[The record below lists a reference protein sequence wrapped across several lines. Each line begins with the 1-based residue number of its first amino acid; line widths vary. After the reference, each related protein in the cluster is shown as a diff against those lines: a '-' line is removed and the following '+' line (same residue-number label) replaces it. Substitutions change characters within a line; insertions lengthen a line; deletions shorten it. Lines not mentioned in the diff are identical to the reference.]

1 MDKTL
6 SLEEILIEVQP
17 FSDGLKQWCR
27 DHPDFTKA
35 LKIIY
40 PNKFITMGMV
50 VVTHPPHCPNDKVI
64 GFYIYH
70 YSLKNP
76 MFKQDFI
83 VDVGKQDNN
92 FVLYTRQG
100 LVPQNSYIKDI
111 NDFFSNYGRD
121 GNYLRAHHVS
131 FEDIPDEGK
140 PRALQAM
147 ALGDRVKSGGGFKNL
162 DAEALI
168 KANEG
173 LKALKDSDN
182 IDPIWQKIRN
192 GHN

>member
-1 MDKTL
+1 MTKL
-6 SLEEILIEVQP
+6 LKLEEILIEVQP

-27 DHPDFTKA
+27 DHPDFTQA

-40 PNKFITMGMV
+40 PEKFITMGMI
-50 VVTHPPHCPNDKVI
+50 VVTHPPHFPSDKVI

-70 YSLKNP
+70 YSMNNP

-92 FVLYTRQG
+92 FVLYTRQD

-111 NDFFSNYGRD
+111 NNFFDTYGKD
-121 GNYLRAHHVS
+121 GNYLRAHHVAY
-131 FEDIPDEGK
+131 EDIPDEGK

-147 ALGDRVKSGGGFKNL
+147 ALGDQVKKVGGFQQL
-162 DAEALI
+162 DETALV
-168 KANEG
+168 KANQG
-173 LKALKDSDN
+173 LKALIDNDN
-182 IDPIWQKIRN
+182 IDPVWQKIR
-192 GHN
+192 GAHN